1 MNTQEQLFEDRYQ
14 LLNTAQQKAV
24 ETIYGPVMV
33 IAGPGTGKTEVLSMR
48 IANLLRSDA
57 QVLPSEIL
65 CLTYTEEAA
74 FNMRKRLLQIVGQA
88 AHKVNI
94 NTFHGFC
101 NTIIQNNIEY
111 FGVRNLDLI
120 SDLERVELMQNIIAK
135 LPSTHP
141 MHRIGN
147 SIFYDIKSLT
157 GFFNEMKKENW
168 TEEKIKTAVKEY
180 LEDLPNREQYIYKQ
194 TRAGFKKGDVK
205 QNDIA
210 AETERME
217 RTVAAATLFTEY
229 NKQMNTIGRYDF
241 NDMIIWVI
249 EAFKKNSGLLQHYQE
264 RFQYIMVDEFQ
275 DTNGA
280 QNELLTLLTNF
291 WDEPNIFV
299 VGDDDQS
306 IYEFQGARIKNIVDF
321 YERYKNTI
329 KVILLT
335 ENYRSSQPVL
345 NTANQ
350 SINNNKQRLL
360 NAIEGISIDKNVRSS
375 LPRFIEENTPEPTIT
390 SYYNIKHEE
399 VAIVKELELLEQQGV
414 ALNEVAVIYS
424 QHKQAENIIAL
435 MERKNMPYTIRK
447 NINVLDLVL
456 PQQVLKIFRYLNEEN
471 KRAFSAEHLLFE
483 LMHAPYLGIEPVD
496 MATLSLY
503 LNSKEAKEKGIKYWR
518 QLFAHEMLLSTL
530 ELKTLAPILNTARL
544 LDNCLQ
550 QLQVLKLPMLL
561 EKIVYDCGIVSWLLR
576 GPEPVWDMQVL
587 QTFFDFVK
595 TVCQPKPQTTIEEFL
610 QIIDSMMDV
619 EKIELPIQ
627 RIVQQEKGVRFY
639 TAHSA
644 KGLEFE
650 YVFLIGCNKNFWEE
664 KKGGRGLKL
673 PDTLTRTVDENDSNY
688 KIEVARRLFYVAMT
702 RAKKYLNISYA
713 AQDND
718 GKPLQASIFIDEIST
733 IENRINKSIATESL
747 IEELAI
753 AMQPV
758 ESVYIELINKG
769 LLEKQLENFALSASA
784 LSKYLKCPVK
794 FYYED
799 ILKTPI
805 VENDSMAFGTAIH
818 YALERTFLEM
828 NKSKEKEFPTLENVL
843 GYFKYKIRDKELAF
857 TKIQFER
864 RLTKGLEI
872 LTEYYTDNVNTWS
885 KDVEL
890 ERWLQTT
897 IDDIPIKGKID
908 KIEKIDTIN
917 CRVVDYKTGNPD
929 SPYAKKNLAAPNI
942 NNINGGDYWRQM
954 VFYKLLVENQPF
966 NKLIVGEGVFEY
978 VEKSK
983 KNLAYGHKIFILP
996 QDEIEVRNQ
1005 IDNTYK
1011 KIKSLAFQEGCG
1023 EEDCSWCNFLK
1034 NNKLNLAIKK
1044 EEEL

>member
-1 MNTQEQLFEDRYQ
+1 MNINEQLFDNRYQ
-14 LLNTAQQKAV
+14 LLNAAQQKAV

-94 NTFHGFC
+94 STFHGFC
-101 NTIIQNNIEY
+101 NTVIQNNMEY

-120 SDLERVELMQNIIAK
+120 SDLERVELMQNIITK
-135 LPSTHP
+135 LPANHP
-141 MHRIGN
+141 MHRVGN

-168 TEEKIKTAVKEY
+168 TEEKISNAVKEY
-180 LEDLPNREQYIYKQ
+180 LDDLPNREQYIYKQ

-205 QNDIA
+205 QNDIN
-210 AETERME
+210 AEKERME
-217 RTVAAATLFTEY
+217 RTLSAASLFTEY
-229 NKQMNTIGRYDF
+229 NKQMNAIGRYDF

-249 EAFKKNSGLLQHYQE
+249 EAFKQNSSLLQHYQE
-264 RFQYIMVDEFQ
+264 RFQYILVDEFQ

-280 QNELLTLLTNF
+280 QNELLTQLTNF
-291 WDEPNIFV
+291 WEEPNIFV

-306 IYEFQGARIKNIVDF
+306 IYEFQGARIKNILDF
-321 YERYKNTI
+321 YERYKKTI
-329 KVILLT
+329 KIILLGD
-335 ENYRSSQPVL
+335 NYRSSQPIL
-345 NTANQ
+345 DIANQ

-360 NAIEGISIDKNVRSS
+360 NAIEEVSFDKNVRSA
-375 LPRFIEENTPEPTIT
+375 LPRFEQEETPQVLIT

-399 VAIVKELELLEQQGV
+399 IAIVQALEALQEQGV
-414 ALNEVAVIYS
+414 AMNEVAVIYS

-435 MERKNMPYTIRK
+435 MERKNMAYTIRK
-447 NINVLDLVL
+447 NINVLDLML
-456 PQQVLKIFRYLNEEN
+456 PQQVLKIFHYLSEEN

-483 LMHAPYLGIEPVD
+483 LMHAPYLGIDPTD
-496 MATLSLY
+496 MATLSVF
-503 LNSKEAKEKGIKYWR
+503 LNSKEAKEQGIKYWR

-530 ELKTLAPILNTARL
+530 GLKSLTPILSVARS
-544 LDNCLQ
+544 LDNWLQ
-550 QLQVLKLPMLL
+550 QLQILKLPMLL
-561 EKIVYDCGIVSWLLR
+561 EKIVYDCGIVSWLLKDN
-576 GPEPVWDMQVL
+576 EPVWEMQVL
-587 QTFFDFVK
+587 QTLFDFVK
-595 TVCQPKPQTTIEEFL
+595 TVCISKPQTTIEEFL
-610 QIIDSMMDV
+610 QIIDRMMDV

-664 KKGGRGLKL
+664 KKGGKGLKL
-673 PDTLTRTVDENDSNY
+673 PDTLTRTVDENDNNY

-713 AQDND
+713 IQDND
-718 GKPLQASIFIDEIST
+718 GKPLQASIFVDEISS
-733 IENRINKSIATESL
+733 IESRINKSIPTESL

-753 AMQPV
+753 AMRPV
-758 ESVYIELINKG
+758 TSVYIQLINKG
-769 LLEKQLENFALSASA
+769 LLEKQLEHFALSASA

-799 ILKTPI
+799 VLKTPTA
-805 VENDSMAFGTAIH
+805 ENDSMAFGTAIH

-828 NKSKEKEFPTLENVL
+828 NKSKEKEFPALENVL
-843 GYFKYKIRDKELAF
+843 GYFKYKMRDKELAF

-864 RLTKGLEI
+864 RLAKGLEI
-872 LTEYYTDNVNTWS
+872 LTEYYTDNVNNWN

-890 ERWLQTT
+890 EKWLQAT
-897 IDDIPIKGKID
+897 IGEVPIKGKID
-908 KIEKIDTIN
+908 KIEKIDSFN
-917 CRVVDYKTGNPD
+917 CRVIDYKTGNPE
-929 SPYAKKNLAAPNI
+929 SQYAKKNLTPPNL
-942 NNINGGDYWRQM
+942 NNEKGGDYWRQM
-954 VFYKLLVENQPF
+954 VFYKLLLENQPF
-966 NKLIVGEGVFEY
+966 NKLTATEGVLEY

-983 KNLAYGHKIFILP
+983 KNTAYGHKIFILP

-1005 IDNTYK
+1005 IEDTYK
-1011 KIKSLAFQEGCG
+1011 KIKSLSFNEGCG
-1023 EEDCSWCNFLK
+1023 EEDCSWCNFSK
-1034 NNKLNLAIKK
+1034 SNKLKLSVI
-1044 EEEL
+1044 EDD